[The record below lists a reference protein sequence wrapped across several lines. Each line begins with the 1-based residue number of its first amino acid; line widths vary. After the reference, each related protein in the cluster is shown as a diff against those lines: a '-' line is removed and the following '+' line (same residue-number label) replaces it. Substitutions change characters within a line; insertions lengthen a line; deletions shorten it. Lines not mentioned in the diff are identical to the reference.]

1 MQIRYMNKVN
11 QNSQSGGHMSDMI
24 LPLGL
29 FVLNQK
35 YKEDNN
41 IEKIYTK
48 DIYDEDK
55 FNLFF
60 QKQNK
65 SIANTRKKKQTKKRK
80 TKKIT
85 IKI

>member
-1 MQIRYMNKVN
+1 MNKVN

-60 QKQNK
+60 
-65 SIANTRKKKQTKKRK
+65 
-80 TKKIT
+80 
-85 IKI
+85 